1 MKEDI
6 NRRCTLSGSRI
17 TVVGPRYLVF
27 GWLCLLLLG
36 SPGES
41 ARAQDTTK
49 AVHVR
54 DDRAP
59 LRVRYPDKDRLRDLQ
74 TDHDYQYG
82 TDVPPPE
89 NPLARLWAWFLRK
102 IGAFLS
108 SKAYENVWQYVLL
121 VAIAGVAIYL
131 LLKAEMLG
139 FLFPKKAQSAE
150 LAYENLAED
159 IHEIDFDAAVGE
171 AIDQRNFRLAVRLLY
186 LKTIKQLTDAGQITY
201 RPEKT
206 NRQYVYELANSP
218 LQADFERLT
227 GQFELVWYGDFP
239 IDETQFAALRTA
251 FMTFNKSGQH
261 QPAT

>member
-1 MKEDI
+1 MA
-6 NRRCTLSGSRI
+6 G
-17 TVVGPRYLVF
+17 VGRYSLVF
-27 GWLCLLLLG
+27 GWVWLLLLG
-36 SPGES
+36 SPMTS
-41 ARAQDTTK
+41 VQAQDTTK
-49 AVHVR
+49 VVSAQ

-59 LRVRYPDKDRLRDLQ
+59 LRVRYPDKDHLRDLQ

-82 TDVPPPE
+82 TDTPPPE

-102 IGAFLS
+102 IGNFLS

-121 VAIAGVAIYL
+121 AAIAGVAVYL

-139 FLFPKKAQSAE
+139 FLFPKRAQSAE

-159 IHEIDFDAAVGE
+159 IHEIDFDRAIGE

-201 RPEKT
+201 KPEKT
-206 NRQYVYELANSP
+206 NRQYVYELAHSP

-227 GQFELVWYGDFP
+227 SQFERVWYGDFS
-239 IDETQFAALRTA
+239 IDETQFSSLRTA
-251 FMTFNKSGQH
+251 FMTFSKPGQH
-261 QPAT
+261 QPAN

>member
-1 MKEDI
+1 MKEGI
-6 NRRCTLSGSRI
+6 NLQLTPSGFRI
-17 TVVGPRYLVF
+17 AGPGRYCLVF

-36 SPGES
+36 SPIAS
-41 ARAQDTTK
+41 AQSTDTTK
-49 AVHVR
+49 AVSAR

-59 LRVRYPDKDRLRDLQ
+59 LRVRYPEKDHLRDLQ

-82 TDVPPPE
+82 TDAPPPE
-89 NPLARLWAWFLRK
+89 NPFARLWAWFLKK

-108 SKAYENVWQYVLL
+108 SKAYENVWQYVFL
-121 VAIAGVAIYL
+121 VAIAGVAVYL

-139 FLFPKKAQSAE
+139 FLFPKRAQSAG

-159 IHEIDFDAAVGE
+159 IHEIDFDTAIGE

-186 LKTIKQLTDAGQITY
+186 LKTIKQLADAGQITY
-201 RPEKT
+201 KPEIT

-227 GQFELVWYGDFP
+227 SQFELVWYGDFP
-239 IDETQFAALRTA
+239 VDETQFAALRTA
-251 FMTFNKSGQH
+251 FMTFNKSGQQ